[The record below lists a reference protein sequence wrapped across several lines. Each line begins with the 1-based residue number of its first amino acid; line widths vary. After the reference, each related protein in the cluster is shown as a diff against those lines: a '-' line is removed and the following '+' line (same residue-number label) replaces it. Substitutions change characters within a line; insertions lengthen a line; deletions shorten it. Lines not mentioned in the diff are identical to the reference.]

1 LSRDSAEI
9 WDSSLFLTLFKKSHF
24 CLDTLL
30 EKILEMLSFS
40 NNLIVQ
46 LFPSVSE
53 YVEFNLFRAINSHF
67 DIYYVIGYLCDHRKF
82 VEKILE
88 IWSFPTICTIP
99 PEIK

>member
-1 LSRDSAEI
+1 M
-9 WDSSLFLTLFKKSHF
+9 
-24 CLDTLL
+24 L

-67 DIYYVIGYLCDHRKF
+67 DIYYVIGYLCDI
-82 VEKILE
+82 ENL
-88 IWSFPTICTIP
+88 
-99 PEIK
+99 